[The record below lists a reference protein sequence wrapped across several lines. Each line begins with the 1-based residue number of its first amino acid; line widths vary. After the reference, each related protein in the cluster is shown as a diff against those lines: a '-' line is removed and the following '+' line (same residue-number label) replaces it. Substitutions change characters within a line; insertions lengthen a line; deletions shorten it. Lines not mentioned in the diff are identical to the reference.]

1 MTAQRTLTAPGAR
14 IPDDQLIL
22 DLASL
27 RVLKVPE
34 VSPPFDPEVL
44 PDDVLST
51 RGQAPAVVTGRR
63 EGKRET
69 APAVCPGT
77 TGTRSRAGD
86 RATSDHATASDA
98 ARDDWPQRFARMLV
112 ETLAGARPARQ
123 IVPWTTERS
132 QSHIRKI
139 TSALG
144 AGPRPRVLRVL
155 TSHPGPGV
163 AEMTVIVGIGP
174 RIRALAVRLE
184 QAARTSQPARH
195 QPANRWICTDV
206 EAA

>member
-1 MTAQRTLTAPGAR
+1 MTAQRTLTASGAR
-14 IPDDQLIL
+14 TPDDQLIL

-51 RGQAPAVVTGRR
+51 RGRAPAVVTGRR
-63 EGKRET
+63 GGTREP
-69 APAVCPGT
+69 APAVCPDV
-77 TGTRSRAGD
+77 SARAASA
-86 RATSDHATASDA
+86 RVTPSDVP
-98 ARDDWPQRFARMLV
+98 RDDWPQRFARMLV
-112 ETLAGARPARQ
+112 ETLAGVRPARQ

-132 QSHIRKI
+132 RSHIRKI
-139 TSALG
+139 TPALG
-144 AGPRPRVLRVL
+144 AGQRPRVLRVL

-184 QAARTSQPARH
+184 QAARTSQPVRY
-195 QPANRWICTDV
+195 QQANRWICTDV
-206 EAA
+206 ESA

>member
-1 MTAQRTLTAPGAR
+1 MTAQRTLTAPDAR
-14 IPDDQLIL
+14 TPDDQLIL

-34 VSPPFDPEVL
+34 VSPPFDREVL
-44 PDDVLST
+44 PDDVLSS
-51 RGQAPAVVTGRR
+51 RQPAPASSPGPRSTKPGPAAGGRASGR
-63 EGKRET
+63 
-69 APAVCPGT
+69 P
-77 TGTRSRAGD
+77 
-86 RATSDHATASDA
+86 SDQTV
-98 ARDDWPQRFARMLV
+98 ARDDWPQRFARLLV

-123 IVPWTTERS
+123 LVPWTTERS
-132 QSHIRKI
+132 RSHIRKL
-139 TSALG
+139 TPALG
-144 AGPRPRVLRVL
+144 AGQRPRVLRVL

-184 QAARTSQPARH
+184 QTARTSQPARR
-195 QPANRWICTDV
+195 QQTNRWICTDV